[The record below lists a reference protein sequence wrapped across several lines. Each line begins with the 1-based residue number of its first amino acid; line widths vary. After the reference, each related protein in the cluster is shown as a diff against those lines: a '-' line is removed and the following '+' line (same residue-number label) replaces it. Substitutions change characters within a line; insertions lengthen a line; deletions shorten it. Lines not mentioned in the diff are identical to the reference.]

1 MTTLDVGIAAFRS
14 SLTALPA
21 TADRGA
27 RMRRRAF
34 ISLLGG
40 AACLAVPSTRAA
52 GHAIAAGRR
61 RALTG
66 LKGGARLTNRRV

>member
-1 MTTLDVGIAAFRS
+1 MTTLDVGIAALRS

-27 RMRRRAF
+27 RMRSREF

-40 AACLAVPSTRAA
+40 AAAWPLAARAA
-52 GHAIAAGRR
+52 AGAYPTYRHR
-61 RALTG
+61 
-66 LKGGARLTNRRV
+66 